1 MSDKIHFVTTAEQRV
16 ELALCLKRIV
26 EFIAHLVQTEEDPTA
41 RKEIAIDLIA
51 ANNISFGIIF
61 YRTISTDDVNWI
73 IERHAAN
80 ELWTAEQFASR
91 ESQLRSLI
99 EGNNHNG

>member
-1 MSDKIHFVTTAEQRV
+1 MGYIIHFVKDAKTRT

-26 EFIAHLVQTEEDPTA
+26 EYTAHLVQTEEDPTA

-51 ANNISFGIIF
+51 ANNISFGIIS
-61 YRTISTDDVNWI
+61 YGTISVDELEWI

-80 ELWTAEQFASR
+80 ELWDVEQFASR
-91 ESQLRSLI
+91 ENQLRSLV
-99 EGNNHNG
+99 EGE

>member
-1 MSDKIHFVTTAEQRV
+1 MSDKIHFLNNARART

-26 EFIAHLVQTEEDPTA
+26 EYTAHLAQSEEDPTS

-51 ANNISFGIIF
+51 TNNISFGIIS
-61 YRTISTDDVNWI
+61 YGTISADEVEWI

-80 ELWTAEQFASR
+80 ELWDTEQFAAC
-91 ESQLRSLI
+91 ENQLRSLV
-99 EGNNHNG
+99 EGE

>member
-1 MSDKIHFVTTAEQRV
+1 MSHKIHFVKDAKTRT

-26 EFIAHLVQTEEDPTA
+26 EYTAHLVQTEEDPNT

-51 ANNISFGIIF
+51 ANNISFGIIS
-61 YRTISTDDVNWI
+61 YGIISVDELEWI

-80 ELWTAEQFASR
+80 ELWDAEQFASR
-91 ESQLRSLI
+91 ESQLRSLV
-99 EGNNHNG
+99 EGK

>member
-26 EFIAHLVQTEEDPTA
+26 ERTAHLIQTEEHPTI
-41 RKEIAIDLIA
+41 RKEIAIDIIT
-51 ANNISFGIIF
+51 ANNVSFGIIA
-61 YRTISTDDVNWI
+61 YGTISTDDVNWI
-73 IERHAAN
+73 VERHDAN

-91 ESQLRSLI
+91 ERYLRALI
-99 EGNNHNG
+99 EGE